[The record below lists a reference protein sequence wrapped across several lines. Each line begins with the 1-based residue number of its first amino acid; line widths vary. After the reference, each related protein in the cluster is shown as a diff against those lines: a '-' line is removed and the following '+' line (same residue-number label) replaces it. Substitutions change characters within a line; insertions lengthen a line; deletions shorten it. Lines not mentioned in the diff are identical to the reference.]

1 MCVCVCVCVCV
12 WSITLQ
18 NPIQPDGLYDL
29 DLRVPEDRSVASMLV
44 VLAAEP
50 GENWLDETYNG
61 TACFVAAEA
70 PLESLASGFV
80 FSVCRENLRC

>member
-1 MCVCVCVCVCV
+1 MRR
-12 WSITLQ
+12 ITLQ
-18 NPIQPDGLYDL
+18 CPIQPDGLYDL

-61 TACFVAAEA
+61 KHDFLGAARCNVISTLFIA
-70 PLESLASGFV
+70 LA
-80 FSVCRENLRC
+80 NI

>member
-1 MCVCVCVCVCV
+1 MWQC
-12 WSITLQ
+12 
-18 NPIQPDGLYDL
+18 PIQPDGLYDL

-61 TACFVAAEA
+61 KHYYLIETAHCDIYVIH
-70 PLESLASGFV
+70 LG
-80 FSVCRENLRC
+80 NI